1 MPKYAVMRWC
11 VLIAVVFLPRYDV
24 PPADLLEHI
33 KSLKT
38 AVLHAAMHLL
48 RIHARIKKVI
58 QKKEKKRNFV
68 LCDTRKVKS
77 MLESMQIR
85 CLYGYTG

>member
-24 PPADLLEHI
+24 PPVDLPEHI

-38 AVLHAAMHLL
+38 GAPHAAMRLL
-48 RIHARIKKVI
+48 RIHARIKKII
-58 QKKEKKRNFV
+58 QKKEKKRNSV
-68 LCDTRKVKS
+68 LRDTRKVKS
-77 MLESMQIR
+77 MPESMQIR